1 MIGSA
6 KLGPM
11 NKNGTDGVE
20 NQQRPPESKLHA
32 ARPPPK
38 KPAAEERERRRDHCS
53 GEIERMVGEWLEQDR
68 QRNNEII
75 QRSSCMRC
83 RASGKVFE
91 FVMANDQSRMFG
103 AQSDASHSRITI
115 GVGEINISA
124 DKHVLIIRAARR
136 QNQETQNRK
145 FDSNRGVAKHPLIS
159 NPQSQIRNP
168 KLRPAR

>member
-1 MIGSA
+1 
-6 KLGPM
+6 
-11 NKNGTDGVE
+11 
-20 NQQRPPESKLHA
+20 
-32 ARPPPK
+32 
-38 KPAAEERERRRDHCS
+38 
-53 GEIERMVGEWLEQDR
+53 
-68 QRNNEII
+68 
-75 QRSSCMRC
+75 MRC

-91 FVMANDQSRMFG
+91 FVMANDQSRMFRT
-103 AQSDASHSRITI
+103 QLRASHARVTI

-168 KLRPAR
+168 KLRPARLHFVTAWQPRKLSGLGPPGFEPGTKGL